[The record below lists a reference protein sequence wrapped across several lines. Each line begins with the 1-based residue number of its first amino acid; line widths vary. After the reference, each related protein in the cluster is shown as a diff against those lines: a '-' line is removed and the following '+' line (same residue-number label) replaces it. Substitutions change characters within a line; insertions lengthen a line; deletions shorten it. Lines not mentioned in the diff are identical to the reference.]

1 MGQKAYLAVDL
12 GAESGRTM
20 VGTLD
25 GGAMELHETHRFL
38 HLPQQLPTGFHWD
51 LTGIWSGILTGVGK
65 SIDWCRKQDV
75 QLSSIGVDAWG
86 VDWALLGRSGE
97 LFGLPHCYRD
107 EQHIKAFDKAVAEI
121 GSKKIYEASGI
132 QLMALNTLFQ
142 VMARHESE
150 PALLAKAHKLVL
162 MPDLFH
168 FFFTGNAVVES
179 TIASTTSMTDP
190 QLGTWATDFL
200 EGIGLPT
207 HMLGEIVPTG
217 TVIGQLLPHVAK
229 QVGADAGLRV
239 IAPASH
245 DTAAAVAAVPAGA
258 DDSWCYISSGTW
270 SLMGAELAEPCLTD
284 AAREANF
291 TNEGGVGGS
300 IRFLKNIIGLWLVQ
314 ECRRA
319 FEKDGQAVDY
329 AELSAAA
336 AAAEPF
342 RTLLDPDH
350 EPFLLPGE
358 MPEKIATFARSTGQP
373 APASHGQF
381 VRACLETLALTYRRT
396 LDKLEEVTGKRFEV
410 VHIVGGGGKNDLL
423 NQLTADATGRR
434 VVVGPEEATAA
445 GNVLTQAMGDG
456 EVGDLNEIRRIVAA
470 SFQPRTFEPRNNADW
485 DTAFE
490 RFSAL

>member
-1 MGQKAYLAVDL
+1 MAQKAYLAVDL
-12 GAESGRTM
+12 GAESGRTI
-20 VGTLD
+20 VGTVAGKVLK
-25 GGAMELHETHRFL
+25 LHETHRFR

-51 LTGIWSGILTGVGK
+51 LTGIWSAILTGVGK
-65 SIDWCRKQDV
+65 SIDWCREHGL

-107 EQHIKAFDKAVAEI
+107 EQHIKAFDKAVADI

-142 VMARHESE
+142 VMARHNSE
-150 PALLAKAHKLVL
+150 PALLEQADKLVM

-179 TIASTTSMTDP
+179 TIASTTSMTNP
-190 QLGTWATDFL
+190 QSGTWARGFL
-200 EGIGLPT
+200 AGLGLPT

-217 TVIGQLLPHVAK
+217 TVIGELLPHVAK
-229 QVGADAGLRV
+229 HVGADAGLRV

-258 DDSWCYISSGTW
+258 DNTWCYISSGTW
-270 SLMGAELAEPCLTD
+270 SLMGAELTEPCLTD

-319 FEKDGQAVDY
+319 FEKDGQEIDY

-342 RTLLDPDH
+342 RTLLNPDH
-350 EPFLLPGE
+350 EPFVLPGD
-358 MPEKIATFARSTGQP
+358 MPDKIASFARSTGQP
-373 APASHGQF
+373 VPASHGQF

-396 LDKLEEVTGKRFEV
+396 LNKLEEVTGKRFEV

-423 NQLTADATGRR
+423 NQMTADATGRR

-456 EVGDLNEIRRIVAA
+456 EVGDLNQIRSIVTASYHPRAFVPQDSAGWDAA
-470 SFQPRTFEPRNNADW
+470 FK
-485 DTAFE
+485 
-490 RFSAL
+490 RFWAL